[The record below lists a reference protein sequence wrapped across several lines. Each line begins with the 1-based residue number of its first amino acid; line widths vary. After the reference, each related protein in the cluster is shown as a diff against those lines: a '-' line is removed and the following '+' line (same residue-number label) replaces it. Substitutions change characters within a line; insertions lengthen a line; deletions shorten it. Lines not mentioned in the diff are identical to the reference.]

1 MKCSSLE
8 IYIKSIILEREKY
21 SYVKECILQN
31 YVKCDNRTI
40 DFSLFQ
46 SWSLFAIILG
56 IFKGYGDTTGT
67 KLFCECMQYNYL
79 PKIDISEHKNHVR
92 ICICIMQKKLD
103 ERKAEYQNSLK

>member
-1 MKCSSLE
+1 MKHFSSE
-8 IYIKSIILEREKY
+8 IYIKSIILTREKY
-21 SYVKECILQN
+21 SYFKECILQN

-56 IFKGYGDTTGT
+56 IFRSYGDTTGT
-67 KLFCECMQYNYL
+67 KLFCECMQYDYL
-79 PKIDISEHKNHVR
+79 PKIDILEHKNRVR

-103 ERKAEYQNSLK
+103 ERKAEYQSSIK